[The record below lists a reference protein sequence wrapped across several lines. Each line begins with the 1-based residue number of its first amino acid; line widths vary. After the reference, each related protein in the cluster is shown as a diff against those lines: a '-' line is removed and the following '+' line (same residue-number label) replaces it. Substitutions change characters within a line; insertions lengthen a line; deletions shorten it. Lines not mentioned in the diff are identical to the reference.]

1 MSAWWRPIDV
11 STTSLRLLFDR
22 TLAEGLDD
30 RGLQPSPRV
39 SSRRFSGRLRARWRW
54 AAYRSSVKRFWAKKK
69 KKNLGTRSHLII
81 HWTAEKQ
88 AMMGGPP
95 TMLGTSQVRSTAL
108 SSGMVVLS
116 EQSHDLVGNGVK
128 RSHLFLFCFW
138 VNKWQHPL
146 VPCYCFCFGS
156 N

>member
-1 MSAWWRPIDV
+1 MTSRPPPFVYFLTGRLQKD
-11 STTSLRLLFDR
+11 SMTADCSLHHV
-22 TLAEGLDD
+22 LAPVDS
-30 RGLQPSPRV
+30 RGGCEPAGDERHTGAQLKD
-39 SSRRFSGRLRARWRW
+39 SGR
-54 AAYRSSVKRFWAKKK
+54 KKK